1 MQCKIEDSP
10 FNGRSPKGTFINDV
24 YPDGGRRV
32 NLKADIVTEV
42 AWMLDCMDMAPE
54 KCSLFQTNLA
64 VKIVGIAPAA
74 GVVEGHA
81 SPQSVV
87 VTPPRHGAVE
97 WFVIGVRSY
106 LG

>member
-1 MQCKIEDSP
+1 MQCKIEDFPS
-10 FNGRSPKGTFINDV
+10 NGRSPKGTFINDV
-24 YPDGGRRV
+24 CPDGGRRV

-42 AWMLDCMDMAPE
+42 AWMLDCMDMALRIVPGE

-87 VTPPRHGAVE
+87 VPPPRHGAVE
-97 WFVIGVRSY
+97 
-106 LG
+106 